1 MFWCFEGVCVH
12 PQKLDNSFESCASKS
27 NNLGRPLEIKFGYTS
42 KTRLKSAMNGPWPW
56 HWKFPNILPNITN
69 AIRHET
75 SKIYPSCSIQVSHGK
90 NRSPRFGPNFFKAC
104 WRTKKLRPS
113 CSPAVRVLLAQCP
126 FDGFNAATIQELRLR
141 EFTQLLQDLAAATR
155 YWLLER
161 SSWWTY
167 GRYMVDISIG

>member
-104 WRTKKLRPS
+104 WRKKNSGPAAVQRSGCSLPS
-113 CSPAVRVLLAQCP
+113 VLSMVSMQRRYRSSASESSPSSSK
-126 FDGFNAATIQELRLR
+126 TS
-141 EFTQLLQDLAAATR
+141 LLQLAIGCLKEVAD
-155 YWLLER
+155 EP
-161 SSWWTY
+161 
-167 GRYMVDISIG
+167 MVDIW